1 MFTRNYSVK
10 GEDVN
15 DFMVMQN
22 NAYLKYTTKLVD
34 TFLHT
39 NRFTKLKMNNLKVG
53 LQNNNDRLQQYKP
66 LLFTEAFSVA
76 LHCKLLCNSSKKMNI
91 EIYFY
96 NKKEELCALVS
107 REISWFNYENW
118 QVETPP
124 KTIRNYFNGGILL
137 EAV

>member
-1 MFTRNYSVK
+1 MFSRSYSVK

-22 NAYLKYTTKLVD
+22 NAYLKYTTKLID
-34 TFLHT
+34 TFLYV

-53 LQNNNDRLQQYKP
+53 LQNNNDKLQQFTP
-66 LLFTEAFSVA
+66 LLFTEQFSVK
-76 LHCKLLCNSSKKMNI
+76 LQCKLLCNNSKKMNV

-96 NKKEELCALVS
+96 NNKEELCALVS
-107 REISWFNYENW
+107 REISWFNYEVW
-118 QVETPP
+118 QIETPP
-124 KTIRNYFNGGILL
+124 KKICNYFTENTLL